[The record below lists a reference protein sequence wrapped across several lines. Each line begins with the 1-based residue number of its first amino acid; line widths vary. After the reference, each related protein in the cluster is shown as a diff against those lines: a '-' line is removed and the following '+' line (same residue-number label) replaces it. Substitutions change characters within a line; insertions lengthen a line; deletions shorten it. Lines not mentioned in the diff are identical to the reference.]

1 MRGWTFLLA
10 GPIVWTVHFFAL
22 YGIAS
27 IFLTSTT
34 SRVLTGLVSL
44 GCLAAIALLFVRV
57 RGSQPVDDPDAWTH
71 RVSLLAIGL
80 SGIAIFWQTLPA
92 LLG

>member
-10 GPIVWTVHFFAL
+10 GPLVWTVHFFAL

-27 IFLTSTT
+27 IFLTTT
-34 SRVLTGLVSL
+34 AARVLTILVSL
-44 GCLAAIALLFVRV
+44 ACLAAVALLFVRV
-57 RGSQPVDDPDAWTH
+57 RGAQPVDDPDAWMC
-71 RVSLLAIGL
+71 RVSLLGIGI
-80 SGIAIFWQTLPA
+80 SGIAVVWQALPA

>member
-27 IFLTSTT
+27 IFLTSTI
-34 SRVLTGLVSL
+34 SRVLTVLVSVA
-44 GCLAAIALLFVRV
+44 CLAAIALLFVRV
-57 RGSQPVDDPDAWTH
+57 RASQPVDDPDAWTH
-71 RVSLLAIGL
+71 RVSLLGVCL
-80 SGIAIFWQTLPA
+80 SGVAIFWQTLPP